1 MPAPSLPVLRKEAQK
16 PVTRERRTLSFR
28 WPNRDMLA
36 GEKARAARSY
46 AMLTSTLGAAAGL
59 TVAAGQIGL
68 DQQAA
73 AAILLFAVAP
83 LAQRAFPQGDGPLLP
98 SQERSTSTAPSR
110 TSPSTSLVAAC
121 DVVILETGRQVR
133 TSELPR
139 HMGYENPDFDL
150 AGYAIRNRGAI
161 QLRNRTIRLRP
172 DGASSAAIEVACG
185 IVANMEDGPVTLST
199 FTDGAWRFA
208 SYGSPMAAIDGLLDL
223 TGAHMSSMFEAVSEG
238 MHAAEGHMRAAFQTW
253 RDSAGEL
260 NVGSIERLRETGAW
274 ARAVALCPA
283 GGQGTGFAFIH
294 IGDGITAF
302 GERWRKEMIGKVD
315 DGQPDP
321 DYAAFVSDLY
331 RRSIEG
337 EMPAVNRISASL
349 RLDRRAAPSRL
360 RYRQLLLPWT
370 VRDGAKRRTII
381 TSVTQRH
388 AVGFHHAVAGTA

>member
-1 MPAPSLPVLRKEAQK
+1 MPAPRLPVLRKEARK
-16 PVTRERRTLSFR
+16 PVARERRTLSFR
-28 WPNRDMLA
+28 WPSRELLA

-46 AMLTSTLGAAAGL
+46 AWLTGTLSAAAGL
-59 TVAAGQIGL
+59 TIAAGQVGL

-83 LAQRAFPQGDGPLLP
+83 LAQRAFPQGDGPPLP
-98 SQERSTSTAPSR
+98 STERTAPAAPSAASSTSVMPAR
-110 TSPSTSLVAAC
+110 

-133 TSELPR
+133 TSDLPR

-150 AGYAIRNRGAI
+150 AGYAVRNRGAI
-161 QLRNRTIRLRP
+161 QLRARTIRLRP

-260 NVGSIERLRETGAW
+260 NVGSIDRLRETGAW
-274 ARAVALCPA
+274 SRAVALCPA
-283 GGQGTGFAFIH
+283 GGQGTGFAFVH

-302 GERWRKEMIGKVD
+302 GERWRHEMIGKVD

-321 DYAAFVSDLY
+321 DYAAFVSELY

>member
-1 MPAPSLPVLRKEAQK
+1 
-16 PVTRERRTLSFR
+16 
-28 WPNRDMLA
+28 
-36 GEKARAARSY
+36 
-46 AMLTSTLGAAAGL
+46 MLTSTLAAAAGL

-83 LAQRAFPQGDGPLLP
+83 LAQRAFPQGDGPTLP
-98 SQERSTSTAPSR
+98 SAERTTPTAPS
-110 TSPSTSLVAAC
+110 TASSSTPLVAAC
-121 DVVILETGRQVR
+121 DVVILETGRQVQ
-133 TSELPR
+133 TLDLPR

-150 AGYAIRNRGAI
+150 AGYAVRNRGAI
-161 QLRNRTIRLRP
+161 QIRGRTIRLRP

-208 SYGSPMAAIDGLLDL
+208 SYGSPMAAIDGLLDV

-274 ARAVALCPA
+274 SRAVALWPT
-283 GGQGTGFAFIH
+283 GSQGTGFAFVH

-331 RRSIEG
+331 RRSIDG

-388 AVGFHHAVAGTA
+388 AVGFRHAVAGTA